1 MAFGLLGSV
10 IPNPSK
16 NTVLYISATD
26 LIDGKVAISHKNFE
40 DVKVRVAIT
49 TGADNLNYIHYNRVI
64 PAGQTLQTNDLFF
77 GNGQKL
83 VVHSSHANTQFL
95 LYGEVIDDTNDSGI
109 LRSVTTE
116 KNKRV
121 LLYEAPA
128 DTSTVVN
135 INAYNFQSFASKAR
149 LGITSGPVAD
159 FESSEYIEYN
169 VKIEPTDSY
178 ERRGIKLSNGQKL
191 VCSSDDGSRIGFT
204 VYGKTDEAAAGAAV
218 GDGNFVNLTAQGN
231 FSVVGGG
238 ASITGIV
245 TAASFDGSIDAGQ
258 LSGRINSA
266 VTGEKLV
273 FGGNSAV
280 LGVANTVFFNNNLT
294 TNVSD
299 NVVTVALS
307 DSINVA
313 QNASVTGTLSVG
325 STVNVL
331 NNKVTNVATATSNT
345 DATNKRYVDTRSVA
359 MSIALS

>member
-1 MAFGLLGSV
+1 
-10 IPNPSK
+10 
-16 NTVLYISATD
+16 
-26 LIDGKVAISHKNFE
+26 
-40 DVKVRVAIT
+40 
-49 TGADNLNYIHYNRVI
+49 
-64 PAGQTLQTNDLFF
+64 
-77 GNGQKL
+77 
-83 VVHSSHANTQFL
+83 
-95 LYGEVIDDTNDSGI
+95 
-109 LRSVTTE
+109 
-116 KNKRV
+116 
-121 LLYEAPA
+121 
-128 DTSTVVN
+128 
-135 INAYNFQSFASKAR
+135 
-149 LGITSGPVAD
+149 
-159 FESSEYIEYN
+159 
-169 VKIEPTDSY
+169 
-178 ERRGIKLSNGQKL
+178 
-191 VCSSDDGSRIGFT
+191 
-204 VYGKTDEAAAGAAV
+204 
-218 GDGNFVNLTAQGN
+218 
-231 FSVVGGG
+231 
-238 ASITGIV
+238 
-245 TAASFDGSIDAGQ
+245 